1 MKEELSSFSGYQI
14 GHVDYQWYIAHS
26 KHTYFDYRTL
36 IREEH

>member
-14 GHVDYQWYIAHS
+14 GHADYQWYID
-26 KHTYFDYRTL
+26 TYFDYRTL